1 MRSRF
6 PLTILLSMWNKFISI
21 DRLLLVLR
29 PVHPKWYKCENVRI
43 LIILIWLCSMITAV
57 FSVLSSGILSPILHV
72 VAFIAIVVDKQ
83 QNPNVVYNFELESIA
98 WKVLLDFEKVDRSNS
113 THGKENISYMDEI
126 IDSKVNLSTSL
137 CIASFPPSVTLLS
150 TTLSFVIPGI
160 IIVCSNTGNIQ

>member
-1 MRSRF
+1 M
-6 PLTILLSMWNKFISI
+6 LTI
-21 DRLLLVLR
+21 D
-29 PVHPKWYKCENVRI
+29 
-43 LIILIWLCSMITAV
+43 
-57 FSVLSSGILSPILHV
+57 
-72 VAFIAIVVDKQ
+72 
-83 QNPNVVYNFELESIA
+83 NFDLESIA
-98 WKVLLDFEKVDRSNS
+98 GKVLLDFEKVDRSNS